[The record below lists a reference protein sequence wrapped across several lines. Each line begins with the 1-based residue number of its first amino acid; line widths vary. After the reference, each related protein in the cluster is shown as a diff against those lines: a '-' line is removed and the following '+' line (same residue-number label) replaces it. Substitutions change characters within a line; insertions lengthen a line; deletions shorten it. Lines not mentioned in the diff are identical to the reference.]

1 MRIIGEANN
10 FLLRMHLA
18 IHQHYQTLTQPCII
32 TPYTTYT
39 HTHIKKKKKKKKK
52 KHDDRN
58 KPTKAIRHEA

>member
-18 IHQHYQTLTQPCII
+18 IHRHYQMPTQPCIF

-39 HTHIKKKKKKKKK
+39 KKKKKIQDEEQTHKGN
-52 KHDDRN
+52 R
-58 KPTKAIRHEA
+58 T